1 MVLCKLWIKVP
12 QLRRFRI
19 KGRENPWFSS
29 ELADIHEH
37 NLAWA
42 KSRKT
47 GSPTVWLLFRQ
58 LKNKWTSFNKKVKS
72 EYYLPV
78 TTENQNIQIN
88 QKNKKQIKEFL
99 ENHLVLTV
107 NKSSHALLTFFFFL
121 RILFLFIIGSRFWI
135 SLTNTLYFLAL
146 FWLSDS
152 SLCKILQKPSGV
164 HWSAINLCS
173 FLCAGG
179 P

>member
-1 MVLCKLWIKVP
+1 MP

-58 LKNKWTSFNKKVKS
+58 LKNKWTSFNKKAKS

-99 ENHLVLTV
+99 ENHLVLSV
-107 NKSSHALLTFFFFL
+107 NKSSHALLTYFFL
-121 RILFLFIIGSRFWI
+121 KDSVPVYNRKQILNFLNKHFIF
-135 SLTNTLYFLAL
+135 
-146 FWLSDS
+146 
-152 SLCKILQKPSGV
+152 SG
-164 HWSAINLCS
+164 S
-173 FLCAGG
+173 FLTL
-179 P
+179 